1 MSLLTI
7 PEIVE
12 SSLIYYCSQCRES
25 FDFAIDF
32 ESHERK
38 MHRHNSLDSTRT
50 IKTTTTTTAATAAAT
65 AAAKAAVSSAIEK
78 EVEEEEVVY
87 EHNSVHN
94 EGIERHKQ
102 RGLWKKHL
110 QKMRLIL

>member
-12 SSLIYYCSQCRES
+12 SSIIYYCSQCRES

-50 IKTTTTTTAATAAAT
+50 IKTAAAAAT
-65 AAAKAAVSSAIEK
+65 ATVSSAIEK

-102 RGLWKKHL
+102 RGLWRKHL
-110 QKMRLIL
+110 QKLRLIL

>member
-12 SSLIYYCSQCRES
+12 SSIIYYCSQCRES

-50 IKTTTTTTAATAAAT
+50 IKTTTTTTTTTAAAT
-65 AAAKAAVSSAIEK
+65 AAVSSAIEK

-110 QKMRLIL
+110 QKLRLIL